1 MRKVKKRRSTWW
13 VERAL
18 TCPGE
23 TWAIGAD
30 QALSSILL
38 ASYCFAISDFEAIGW
53 ERNGA
58 TARSTARGGRSS
70 IASDEGLPPPQSD
83 NYALKGDDLPGESTG
98 VLHAQRS
105 GRFPGDTEVASG
117 SPRSPPWWGV
127 CMDTD

>member
-1 MRKVKKRRSTWW
+1 MVGGTRADVSRRNLGN
-13 VERAL
+13 R
-18 TCPGE
+18 GR
-23 TWAIGAD
+23 
-30 QALSSILL
+30 SSSVLNLL